1 MSVSEIISKKLE
13 NLAVDV
19 KVKKDRI
26 VVSSVDGCA
35 YIFSLNGNEIYKK
48 CFDIP
53 LKSADVMGDV
63 VYAIGKDN
71 ILRIARDNEV
81 SKVRLGFSAT
91 RAFALGEVVLVC
103 GNKCDAF
110 KGERRLWSVD
120 VGQVIGKVRREDDK
134 LYAPDN
140 VLKRIHIISLEG
152 KVMGHINV
160 NEKAFDLDIDEERI
174 YVGTS
179 RRVLAL
185 TKEGNV
191 LWSVEPGWFNFVCS
205 ANDSVFVA
213 VRNSKKLII
222 YTKDGKKEQEFE
234 LSGKPGM
241 IDCNGKAVAVIS
253 ENILTIL
260 KLEAEE
266 EVEEVKAVKEETKPE
281 TVEIPKAAVEEKGLL
296 MELREISEGDYMGS
310 PLTKEV
316 LKEVES
322 ALESLEVKQS
332 NLNDAIDELL
342 KEINELMN
350 IGGADWKSVLE
361 RYERA
366 YEKVMVALN
375 LIENAKKLIGD
386 VKDCPP
392 IEEILKGLREKSAA
406 KFINFLVSL
415 SKGEGSPAERAK
427 EGAEKVKLC
436 VLKEV
441 LKVDDEKVKELE
453 QKKEKLEADISALKA
468 LLGEA

>member
-1 MSVSEIISKKLE
+1 MSVSEIVSKKLE
-13 NLAVDV
+13 SLAVDV
-19 KVKKDRI
+19 KVRKDRI
-26 VVSSVDGCA
+26 LLSSVDGCVH
-35 YIFSLNGNEIYKK
+35 ILSLNGNEIGKK
-48 CFDIP
+48 CFDVP
-53 LKSADVMGDV
+53 LKSADIAGDTI
-63 VYAIGKDN
+63 YAIGRDN
-71 ILRIARDNEV
+71 ILRIAKNDKV

-91 RAFALGEVVLVC
+91 RVFAFGDKVIVC

-110 KGERRLWSVD
+110 EGERRLWSVD
-120 VGQVIGKVRREDDK
+120 VGQVIGKVRAEEGK

-152 KVMGHINV
+152 EVIGHINI

-185 TKEGNV
+185 TKEGNL
-191 LWSVEPGWFNFVCS
+191 LWSAEPGWFNFVCS
-205 ANDSVFVA
+205 ANDNVFVA

-222 YTKDGKKEQEFE
+222 YTKDGKVDQEFD

-253 ENILTIL
+253 ENVLTIL

-266 EVEEVKAVKEETKPE
+266 EEEAKEVEMEEVKPE
-281 TVEIPKAAVEEKGLL
+281 VVEAPKTTVEEKGLL
-296 MELREISEGDYMGS
+296 KELKEISEGDYMGS
-310 PLTKEV
+310 PLAKEV

-366 YEKVMVALN
+366 YEKVMIALN

-406 KFINFLVSL
+406 KFISFLVSL
-415 SKGEGSPAERAK
+415 SKGEGSPAEKAK

-441 LKVDDEKVKELE
+441 LKVDEEKVKELE